1 MLLYVQCG
9 IQNTLSVFNN
19 NLGNKKGRKELNSV
33 TFDVNKN
40 YVGVIFAMRRRN
52 LAIVNSLV
60 LESNIR
66 LLKRSREVKIPAQ
79 YYCTIS
85 VKGWI

>member
-1 MLLYVQCG
+1 MLIHVQCG

-19 NLGNKKGRKELNSV
+19 HLGNKKGRKELNSV

-40 YVGVIFAMRRRN
+40 VGVIFAMRRRN
-52 LAIVNSLV
+52 LAIVNRWV
-60 LESNIR
+60 LEINIR
-66 LLKRSREVKIPAQ
+66 LLKGSREVKIPSQ